1 MSEAGEHVE
10 ERKTNE
16 VLVAR
21 QPICALNQK
30 TLGYE
35 LLFRNSS
42 ENRAI
47 IGDPDLAT
55 AQVIVNS
62 FMEIGLDKIVGSS
75 LAFIN
80 VTREFILGG
89 NCRSLPTDRVVLEI
103 LEDTIPDLELINALT
118 ELSAAGYR
126 FALDDFDFGPQTRA
140 LIPFCDFVKVDLRAV
155 QRARVED
162 QLRSL
167 VNVKLLAE
175 KVETREEYD
184 FCKRAGFDY
193 FQGYYFCK
201 PQIVHGTKIPTNK
214 VSLFRLLAKLSDPEV
229 SPRDIETVVSEDVSL
244 SYRLLRYIN
253 SAYVGLKKKVD
264 SVAHAVRMVGTEH
277 IRRLASLIMLTSI
290 DGKPRELVVL
300 SLVRAKMCE
309 LLAMKMGFP
318 HREAF
323 FTVGLFS
330 TLDAFLDCSMAE
342 AMDKLP
348 LSDEIHKALI
358 QGTGRLGEVLQCVIA
373 YEQTQLDPRNIKL
386 DSISLRNAYIESVGW
401 GDQFMT
407 HLPS

>member
-1 MSEAGEHVE
+1 MSGVVERAEEH
-10 ERKTNE
+10 KINE
-16 VLVAR
+16 VFVAR

-35 LLFRNSS
+35 LLFRNSF
-42 ENRAI
+42 ENRAV
-47 IGDPDLAT
+47 IGDADLAT

-80 VTREFILGG
+80 VTREFILGD
-89 NCRSLPTDRVVLEI
+89 NCRSLPSDRVVLEI

-118 ELSAAGYR
+118 ALSAAGYR
-126 FALDDFDFGPQTRA
+126 FALDDFDFGPRTRP

-155 QRARVED
+155 QRANIED

-167 VNVKLLAE
+167 VKVKLLAE
-175 KVETREEYD
+175 KVETQEEYD
-184 FCKRAGFDY
+184 FCKRVGFEY

-201 PQIVHGTKIPTNK
+201 PHIVHGTKIPTNK

-229 SPRDIETVVSEDVSL
+229 SSRDIETVVSEDVSL

-309 LLAMKMGFP
+309 LVAMRMGFP
-318 HREAF
+318 HKDAF

-330 TLDAFLDCSMAE
+330 TLDAFLDCSMVE

-358 QGTGRLGEVLQCVIA
+358 EGTGHLGEVLQCVIA
-373 YEQTQLDPRNIKL
+373 YERAQLDPRKIKL

-401 GDQFMT
+401 GDQFIT
-407 HLPS
+407 RLPS